1 MIYLF
6 QILTLEDVVRIPPPD
21 FDKDINEIA
30 IKQLKEKYESTV
42 TRDYGFLIKILSA
55 NTEKIGKVLH
65 GDGGK
70 YHRVQF
76 DVLSFYPVLGE
87 LIEGEVVE
95 ITDFGAF
102 VKIGPA
108 DALLHIS
115 QVMDDYVTVDL
126 KGGMIIGQNT
136 KRQLKVGSRVRAKI
150 IAVSIGSGISMAKI
164 GITCRQP
171 MLGAL
176 EWIEEEIKKLNS
188 QQQQQG

>member
-1 MIYLF
+1 MF
-6 QILTLEDVVRIPPPD
+6 QILTLEDIVRIPPPD
-21 FDKDINEIA
+21 FDKDINQIA
-30 IKQLKEKYESTV
+30 LQQLKGKYESTV
-42 TRDYGFLIKILSA
+42 SKEYGFIIKVLSA
-55 NTEKIGKVLH
+55 NAEKVGKILH

-76 DVLSFYPVLGE
+76 DVLSFMPEVGE
-87 LIEGEVVE
+87 LVEGEVVE

-126 KGGMIIGQNT
+126 KGGVIIGQNT
-136 KRQLKVGSRVRAKI
+136 KKQLKVGSKVRAKI
-150 IAVSIGSGISMAKI
+150 IAVSIGGGASMAKI

-171 MLGAL
+171 LLGAL
-176 EWIEEEIKKLNS
+176 EWIEEELKKITA
-188 QQQQQG
+188 QQQG

>member
-1 MIYLF
+1 LF
-6 QILTLEDVVRIPPPD
+6 QILTLEDVVRIPPSD
-21 FDKDINEIA
+21 FDKDVNEIA
-30 IKQLKEKYESTV
+30 LKQLKEKYESTV
-42 TRDYGFLIKILSA
+42 TKEYGFLIRVLSA
-55 NTEKIGKVLH
+55 RADRIGKIIH

-76 DVLSFYPVLGE
+76 DVLSFYPEVGE
-87 LIEGEVVE
+87 IVEGEVVE

-126 KGGMIIGQNT
+126 KGGVITGQNT
-136 KRQLKVGSRVRAKI
+136 KRQLKVGNRVRAKI
-150 IAVSIGSGISMAKI
+150 IAVSIGSGMSMAKI

-176 EWIEEEIKKLNS
+176 EWIEEDIRKITA
-188 QQQQQG
+188 QQQG